1 MVPPFSVTILRAA
14 NLAVGVFSLFA
25 AGRVAL
31 MRSQPQQ
38 ALEYYARAVQAQAQY
53 RNLHHISWWESAI
66 ANLAL
71 WHVDS
76 SRDCWSRLRKE
87 ATASLIAIWQSSG
100 LNGPR
105 E

>member
-1 MVPPFSVTILRAA
+1 MVLPFSVTILSNA
-14 NLAVGVFSLFA
+14 NLAVGVPFLFS
-25 AGRVAL
+25 AGHLAL
-31 MRSQPQQ
+31 VCSQPQR
-38 ALEYYARAVQAQAQY
+38 ALEYYASAQTQY

-76 SRDCWSRLRKE
+76 SRDWWSRLRKE
-87 ATASLIAIWQSSG
+87 ATASLIAICQSNG
-100 LNGPR
+100 LKGPR